1 MSDLATVHRLQPHLP
16 APGWP
21 GERAQRAPG
30 LTRSGPGDVLVT
42 RHQRITGDTA
52 TVENGAPEPF
62 FVDWLSL
69 YQAHPQELPVIDD
82 GCVMGVDSSGELVW
96 QTNRK
101 ARIEGSHETSVS
113 VRCDGHTV
121 WFEGNVSRF
130 GRSNNLFGFDLAECL
145 RRVNDILQKLGLPP
159 FTWGRKFHRPKKT
172 HTANGGL
179 VNTGELEECWTGAR
193 ITRID
198 LTANYAAGSIA
209 DARAYMEWLGT
220 QQHSARVKVDTYADG
235 ETVDW
240 GKGSRRVYAKCYLK
254 STEMQ
259 RRGAPAHLV
268 EYCEEVGTIRFEVT
282 VKSTQLIAMG
292 CQYLGSLDMQQLV
305 LLFEDR
311 RSVMGR
317 AEHTTDDLSELPNQY
332 RRTAR
337 DYLAGDDLAGRM
349 SRMTF
354 YRHRKALLAYGLDI
368 SVKRNVINFQPKV
381 RVIELRALSAPSW
394 YQFDERKVA

>member
-1 MSDLATVHRLQPHLP
+1 MSELATVHRLQPHLP
-16 APGWP
+16 AMGWH

-30 LTRSGPGDVLVT
+30 LTLGGQGDGLVT
-42 RHQRITGDTA
+42 RHQRFTGEIE
-52 TVENGAPEPF
+52 TVQNDPLEPF

-69 YQAHPQELPVIDD
+69 YQSHAEELPVIDD
-82 GCVMGVDSSGELVW
+82 GCVMGVDTSGELVW
-96 QTNRK
+96 KTNRK
-101 ARIEGSHETSVS
+101 ARVEGSHETSVA

-130 GRSNNLFGFDLAECL
+130 GRTNNLFGFDLAECL
-145 RRVNDILQKLGLPP
+145 RRVNDILVKLGLPP
-159 FTWGRKFHRPKKT
+159 FTWGRKFHRPRKT
-172 HTANGGL
+172 TVNGAL
-179 VNTGELEECWTGAR
+179 TNTGELEECWTGAR

-198 LTANYAAGSIA
+198 LTANYSAGSLA
-209 DARAYMEWLGT
+209 NARAYMEWLGT

-240 GKGSRRVYAKCYLK
+240 GRGSKRVYAKCYLK
-254 STEMQ
+254 SVEML
-259 RRGAPAHLV
+259 RRGAPQHLV

-292 CQYLGSLDMQQLV
+292 CQYLGSLDMEQLI

-311 RSVMGR
+311 RAVMGR
-317 AEHTTDDLSELPNQY
+317 AEHSTDDLAELPNQF

-337 DYLAGDDLAGRM
+337 DYLAGDDLASRM
-349 SRMTF
+349 SKVTF
-354 YRHRKALLAYGLDI
+354 WRHRRALLAYGLDI

-394 YQFDERKVA
+394 YQFEEKRLVA